1 VEAGF
6 ATSTRVGV
14 LGGRSPLLRLQSD
27 GRLIALL
34 RSGNDAAF
42 DVLFSRYRS
51 RLLAFC
57 RHMLGSKEDAED
69 ILQDVFAAAYNA
81 ILADQR
87 EINARP
93 WLYRIA
99 RNRCLNHLRRPVP
112 DGRDT
117 MDDQL
122 ALGGAST
129 ADVVHKRADLRHLLA
144 DVQKLPET
152 QRTALLLREIDAL
165 SYDQISEAMETTVPS
180 VKSLLVRARMSL
192 AEASEARQLTC
203 DEVRLQLAEVAEGIR
218 RTNPPLKRHVRDC
231 EHCQNYRK
239 QLRKTSAAMAA
250 VFPVA
255 PLLALKKLLLAKAG
269 AAALASGAGGGGGG
283 AAATGGV
290 AAAGATGGATAGG
303 IAGGAVVGAAT
314 SKAIAGIAVTAIIAG
329 GAVEAKHVAVDR
341 PAKHTP
347 PPAANTIVRSPAQTT
362 GGASLAGA
370 PHLLV
375 EKAEAKHSNKAKA
388 HKAKGELKAA
398 TGATGAAGATGGSGA
413 VVTGPATSAGGGQP
427 APGPVNGS
435 TTGAQ
440 SAPTETGG
448 ATPPPPNAKP
458 PVPAAGNSGVPGA
471 GPTGS
476 TGTTGP

>member
-1 VEAGF
+1 MEAGF
-6 ATSTRVGV
+6 ATTTRVGV

-27 GRLIALL
+27 GHLIGLL
-34 RSGNDAAF
+34 RAGNDAAF
-42 DVLFSRYRS
+42 DILFSRYRS

-81 ILADQR
+81 ILADSR

-112 DGRDT
+112 DGRDS

-122 ALGGAST
+122 ASGGAST
-129 ADVVHKRADLRHLLA
+129 ADVVQKRADLRHLLA

-203 DEVRLQLAEVAEGIR
+203 DEVRMQLAEVAEGIR
-218 RTNPPLKRHVRDC
+218 RTTPPLKRHVRDC

-239 QLRKTSAAMAA
+239 QLRRTSVAMAA

-255 PLLALKKLLLAKAG
+255 PWLVLKKLILAKAG
-269 AAALASGAGGGGGG
+269 AAALAGGAGGGGGG
-283 AAATGGV
+283 AAATSGM
-290 AAAGATGGATAGG
+290 AAAGATSGASAGG
-303 IAGGAVVGAAT
+303 VAGGALVGAAT

-329 GAVEAKHVAVDR
+329 GAVEAKRVAVDHQTK
-341 PAKHTP
+341 PARL
-347 PPAANTIVRSPAQTT
+347 PAASTIVRSPAQTT
-362 GGASLAGA
+362 GGASIAAA
-370 PHLLV
+370 PPALL
-375 EKAEAKHSNKAKA
+375 EKAKQREIKKEKAARAKA
-388 HKAKGELKAA
+388 AHA
-398 TGATGAAGATGGSGA
+398 TGTTGAVGPTGAGGAT
-413 VVTGPATSAGGGQP
+413 VTPQGTSTAGVQP
-427 APGPVNGS
+427 APVPVPVSGSS

-440 SAPTETGG
+440 GETLQTGG

-458 PVPAAGNSGVPGA
+458 PAPSANSGAVPATGA
-471 GPTGS
+471 